1 MGDRPRWWLGLVFL
15 SAAVSLVIIDVTI
28 INVAIPAIV
37 VDLDVSAA
45 TTQWIQEAYTL
56 TLAALLIVVGRAA
69 DGIGRRRALVIGLA
83 LFTAASVLAAT
94 ATSGPILVLAR
105 VLQGIGPIAIAG
117 ALLFVPE
124 SRHPDRGRGVD
135 LLGVLL
141 SVGTFF
147 CLVFGLI
154 EGRAVGWWHARS
166 TEHDF
171 VAGLSPVPF
180 AFLAGAAGLASF
192 VLWQRFRQRRGRDS
206 LLDLRLFTVPTFAR
220 GNGIVFLVALG
231 QLGLL
236 FVLPLW
242 LQATLGYNA
251 TQTGVLL
258 LPIAIGAFIA
268 AATTPLLAR
277 AWGTPW
283 VIRFGLL
290 AEIAG
295 LVWLA
300 IVASSEVTGWA
311 LVPALALYGFGVG
324 TADAQLPSLV
334 LADIP
339 VERSG
344 QASGVQS
351 TAQELGSAM
360 GIAAIGTVL
369 FTSLSMELNAALENT
384 LLDPTTRA
392 ETVSVVVESAG
403 TAITGLEGDVKRAAN
418 DALSVA
424 TRNAALTGA
433 GFLTFGLAA
442 TVSLR
447 QRRDSVRQGA
457 VHGPEVRSD
466 DNGG

>member
-1 MGDRPRWWLGLVFL
+1 M
-15 SAAVSLVIIDVTI
+15 
-28 INVAIPAIV
+28 
-37 VDLDVSAA
+37 
-45 TTQWIQEAYTL
+45 
-56 TLAALLIVVGRAA
+56 
-69 DGIGRRRALVIGLA
+69 
-83 LFTAASVLAAT
+83 
-94 ATSGPILVLAR
+94 
-105 VLQGIGPIAIAG
+105 
-117 ALLFVPE
+117 
-124 SRHPDRGRGVD
+124 
-135 LLGVLL
+135 
-141 SVGTFF
+141 
-147 CLVFGLI
+147 
-154 EGRAVGWWHARS
+154 GWWYGRS

-433 GFLTFGLAA
+433 GFSPSGW
-442 TVSLR
+442 
-447 QRRDSVRQGA
+447 RRPSR
-457 VHGPEVRSD
+457 
-466 DNGG
+466 